1 VQQKIIFFIGKGGV
15 GKSTVSALTAL
26 NNSNAGNKTLLVSL
40 DPAHNQQDIFQY
52 KFTEKAHEIDENLFV
67 IEVAVDKRIKQY
79 LEKTGRK
86 IQNNYNYQTAFSL
99 KNYFK
104 VLKHSPGIEEYALLQ
119 AFEDIISKHKD
130 TALIIFDMPPTALS
144 LRFFSLPKTSM
155 VWLNQLSELRKVI
168 HKKKEIISRVKFG
181 KKEFETDKV
190 KNQLNSLMQQ
200 HRLMEKVFQSEN
212 TDINI
217 VLNNDQLSVN
227 ESVRLNEKLIEIGL
241 KTAHFIV
248 NKTLQAENT
257 TTIELVQLKYAIYIP
272 KYQGQLIG
280 IKNLQ
285 DFIQAGE
292 LPEKLQ
298 KLYQQTL
305 T

>member
-1 VQQKIIFFIGKGGV
+1 MQQKIIFFIGKGGV
-15 GKSTVSALTAL
+15 GKSTVSALTAI
-26 NNSNAGNKTLLVSL
+26 NNSNLGSKTLLISL
-40 DPAHNQQDIFQY
+40 DPAHNLQDIFQY
-52 KFTEKAHEIDENLFV
+52 KFTEKSHEIKDNLFV
-67 IEVAVDKRIKQY
+67 IEVAIDKRIKTY
-79 LEKTGRK
+79 LDKTSQK

-119 AFEDIISKHKD
+119 AFEDIISKHTD
-130 TALIIFDMPPTALS
+130 TELIIFDMPPTALS

-155 VWLNQLSELRKVI
+155 VWLNQLTELREAI
-168 HKKKEIISRVKFG
+168 HKKKEIISKVKFG

-200 HRLMEKVFQSEN
+200 HRLIEKVFQSEN
-212 TDINI
+212 TYINI

-227 ESVRLNEKLIEIGL
+227 ESVRLNEKLIEIEL
-241 KTAHFIV
+241 KTAHFIL
-248 NKTLQAENT
+248 NKTLQTENT
-257 TTIELVQLKYAIYIP
+257 ARIDQLQPKPKIHIP

-285 DFIQAGE
+285 DFIQAGGFQV
-292 LPEKLQ
+292 KIQ
-298 KLYQQTL
+298 NLYS
-305 T
+305 